1 MSIRMKDESLIKSKF
16 IKEGQIK
23 VVMNVSVHVLSK
35 MLWIFVKIQKITA
48 FTLTTAFHSTC
59 SLICDLATKG
69 FLATDTIRNDRIP
82 KCLLVAKKMK
92 KNERGSFDFR
102 RDGNIEIV
110 RWNDNSVITIRSS
123 AYGVQPVRSIGR
135 WMKGKGKQNIW
146 QPDVIAAY
154 NQGRGAVDLFD
165 CALSYL
171 RPVIHGKKWY
181 WPLVGNS
188 INIAYAYNL
197 RLYLIV
203 SNETIP

>member
-1 MSIRMKDESLIKSKF
+1 M
-16 IKEGQIK
+16 
-23 VVMNVSVHVLSK
+23 
-35 MLWIFVKIQKITA
+35 
-48 FTLTTAFHSTC
+48 
-59 SLICDLATKG
+59 
-69 FLATDTIRNDRIP
+69 
-82 KCLLVAKKMK
+82 
-92 KNERGSFDFR
+92 
-102 RDGNIEIV
+102 
-110 RWNDNSVITIRSS
+110 
-123 AYGVQPVRSIGR
+123 QPVRSIGR

-154 NQGRGAVDLFD
+154 NQGRGAVDLLD

-197 RLYLIV
+197 QLYLIV